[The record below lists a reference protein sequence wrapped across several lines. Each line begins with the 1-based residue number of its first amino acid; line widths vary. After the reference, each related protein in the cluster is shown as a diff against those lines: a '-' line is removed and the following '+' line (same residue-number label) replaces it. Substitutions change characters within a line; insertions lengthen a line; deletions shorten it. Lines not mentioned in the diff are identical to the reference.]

1 MSKIKEKAKA
11 AKEKKALYGTDVD
24 LAAFKSK
31 ATEPAYQDSLEKIP
45 PDSQRGMTEAG
56 IVLSEEGRA
65 GSYIQM
71 DHSPVHCSIREE
83 GVEILPIVE
92 ALKRYDG
99 LEDYWW
105 QAMAVDADKYTA
117 HAELELHNGYFI
129 RVSKGVKALFPV
141 QACLYL
147 GEEGIAQHVHNII
160 IAEELGAP
168 CHHGFTTARTWQGPF
183 TSVSEFYVKRGATL
197 PFTMIHNW
205 GEDGAVRPRTAVW
218 GEEGGTYLSHY
229 VCMKPARSLQ
239 TDPTV
244 RLLGEGAVTRLN
256 TILVAGKGS
265 EMDVGGRV
273 HLEAPDTKAEVVSRT
288 ISTGGNIIS
297 RGLLVGYGP
306 GV

>member
-1 MSKIKEKAKA
+1 MSKIKEKALDGKR
-11 AKEKKALYGTDVD
+11 KEGPFRNRTSN
-24 LAAFKSK
+24 LAAFKSRAK
-31 ATEPAYQDSLEKIP
+31 EHAYQDDLEKIP

-83 GVEILPIVE
+83 GVDILPIVE

-147 GEEGIAQHVHNII
+147 GEEGIAPARPQYHHSRRG
-160 IAEELGAP
+160 LGAP
-168 CHHGFTTARTWQGPF
+168 CHHGLYHGPEPGKGPSHRGVGVLRQARCYPHLHDDPQLGRRSGRTP
-183 TSVSEFYVKRGATL
+183 
-197 PFTMIHNW
+197 
-205 GEDGAVRPRTAVW
+205 EDG
-218 GEEGGTYLSHY
+218 
-229 VCMKPARSLQ
+229 C
-239 TDPTV
+239 
-244 RLLGEGAVTRLN
+244 LG
-256 TILVAGKGS
+256 
-265 EMDVGGRV
+265 GGRR
-273 HLEAPDTKAEVVSRT
+273 HLSLPLCLHEASAVSADGPDGETT
-288 ISTGGNIIS
+288 W
-297 RGLLVGYGP
+297 
-306 GV
+306 